1 MPNPVG
7 RISGP
12 LLRNNLTRTDD
23 LAFETDLLYI
33 NHSGNRIG
41 INTDSPTR
49 TLQVNGLTRVS
60 GTINATDT
68 ATFGNMLFANSSISA
83 QIGPISITSA
93 GTIETPQLRVGDVFF
108 NDNVLGTYTTN
119 SDLQLEAN
127 GNGSVMFNSS
137 VEVTGNIHAT
147 GNITA
152 DGNIVIGTG
161 DEDNLSFGADLAS
174 DILPNVSA
182 TPLTAAVITSGSCPE
197 TWAVPRTLSVIGTL
211 NGKNRYNYFDE
222 YLEWTGTF
230 WKYWNTTVGPAAYY
244 RSYDVTTFPWQATTW
259 TAVGGLGT
267 PVPIFS
273 QQSSTGFNIGGSPSK
288 RWANYE
294 GKQGDVANNILVD
307 DNVSLGG
314 VTVNLGIE
322 NKFYV
327 SANGV
332 DTNPGDHPNFAF
344 ATLSTALSA
353 AQTAGGNNLIMIM
366 PGEYTE
372 TFPLTIPANTTVK
385 GSGIRTVS
393 IMPDTSS
400 QSQDAFRLNNNTTV
414 SDLTI
419 RNFYSPGYAFRFAN
433 NINVTTKSPY
443 IQNVTVITAGSVT
456 SGSDPRGFDAGDAG
470 RGALVDGSVV
480 NAASNQASMLFNAV
494 TFITPGV
501 DAVTMTNGV
510 RVEFIDSFTY
520 FANRSLYA
528 TNGSLGFANLGVKF
542 GAEVRVIASA
552 SVYGNYGAVA
562 DGNQTLM
569 YLINH
574 NMAYVG
580 SGKDVTNDRS
590 LAVQSQETVELNAG
604 KIYYQSQDQS
614 GNFRVGDTF
623 VVDFDTGFVNLAPG
637 SFAFSGSSLTVG
649 TPGSQTFIDADKIT
663 LPNFTISGNTIKSD
677 INEVNITAADNNI
690 NFLTNTNINNDLAIS
705 GDVTIG
711 GSLINFG
718 NQVTDTIDF
727 EMEFI
732 SDIIPA
738 VDNVYNLGQGSGGSL
753 TFSSSNYLSL
763 SAPQTIGTQAFTFEC
778 FFYTASN
785 GLQTLLGATS
795 AGAMSI
801 WLFGDGVNPVT
812 TIQIDRSYVDAAQYT
827 VSPITINTWH
837 HIAVTR
843 DSSNNM
849 SIFLDGVK
857 ATGSTSNTTN
867 YTGPSGLIGAVAGS
881 AYYFTGYLTQ
891 IKLAVGSNYYNPT
904 ASSISVPTTSLT
916 TSANTKLLLTVA
928 TSGAYL
934 TDISGTQT
942 ISNISVVAYGTVS
955 PFTPLNWDNVYTRE
969 FVVGDITIS
978 DNYMVANQS
987 NIDLVIQGNGTGRVV
1002 VDNLRFK
1009 TLVDSVSGNINI
1021 ANSTRTSNFTGNA
1034 VQLPTGSIAQ
1044 RPSTLADL
1052 RFNNISNQFEGYNTA
1067 PVLLGG
1073 VRDLDGGTRID
1084 VTGDEFLYYAN
1095 NVYMGKISTTGNLI
1109 VNRFHSQSQFA
1120 LDNNTVTVGSATPG
1134 TVAALTANGTGAV
1147 QFDTSN
1153 YVFNNGSIRNTVT
1166 NSDIQFQMTG
1176 VLKEQYVHFSANA
1189 KGVRVPYGS
1198 TVARNPGVIGELY
1211 WNTTAGLLQ
1220 VYDGTAWNSAAGISG
1235 SIVPQSQVEEIN
1247 TIYNLILA

>member
-1 MPNPVG
+1 MSVG

-12 LLRNNLTRTDD
+12 LLRSNLQRTDD

-33 NHSGNRIG
+33 NHSGSRIG
-41 INTDSPTR
+41 IKTDSPTR
-49 TLQVNGLTRVS
+49 TLQVNGTLNLPNN
-60 GTINATDT
+60 IIATNSAVFGDM
-68 ATFGNMLFANSSISA
+68 TFNSTGISA
-83 QIGPISITSA
+83 LSGVISITSA
-93 GTIETPQLRVGDVFF
+93 GTIEAPHLRVGDTFF
-108 NDNVLGTYTTN
+108 DGNVLGTYTTDSN
-119 SDLQLEAN
+119 LQLEAN
-127 GNGSVMFNSS
+127 GTGSVIFNSS
-137 VEVTGNIHAT
+137 VDVTGNIHAT
-147 GNITA
+147 GDITA

-182 TPLTAAVITSGSCPE
+182 TPLTADVITSGSCPE

-244 RSYDVTTFPWQATTW
+244 RSDDVTTFPWQATTW
-259 TAVGGLGT
+259 TAVGVGT

-273 QQSSTGFNIGGSPSK
+273 QQSNTGFNIGGSPSK

-307 DNVSLGG
+307 DNVSLAGI
-314 VTVNLGIE
+314 TVNLGIE

-327 SANGV
+327 SVNGV

-385 GSGIRTVS
+385 GSSIRTVS

-400 QSQDAFRLNNNTTV
+400 QSQDAFLLNNNTTV

-470 RGALVDGSVV
+470 RGALVDGSVA

-528 TNGSLGFANLGVKF
+528 TNGAAGFASLGTVF
-542 GAEVRVIASA
+542 GAEVRAIASA
-552 SVYGNYGAVA
+552 SVYGNKGAEA
-562 DGNQTLM
+562 DGDETLM

-574 NMAYVG
+574 NMAYIG

-590 LAVQSQETVELNAG
+590 LAVQSQETIELNSG
-604 KIYYQSQDQS
+604 RIYYQSQDHM

-623 VVDFDTGFVNLAPG
+623 SVDFNTGFINVVNLVPV
-637 SFAFSGSSLTVG
+637 AFSGSSLTVG
-649 TPGSQTFIDADKIT
+649 VPGSQTFIDGERIT
-663 LPNFTISGNTIKSD
+663 LPNFTVSGNTIKSD
-677 INEVNITAADNNI
+677 INQMDIASANGTI
-690 NFLTNTNINNDLAIS
+690 NFLTNTDISNNLTVS
-705 GDVTIG
+705 GNFTVG
-711 GSLINFG
+711 GSLTNLG

-738 VDNVYNLGQGSGGSL
+738 VDNVYNLGSHS
-753 TFSSSNYLSL
+753 
-763 SAPQTIGTQAFTFEC
+763 
-778 FFYTASN
+778 
-785 GLQTLLGATS
+785 
-795 AGAMSI
+795 
-801 WLFGDGVNPVT
+801 
-812 TIQIDRSYVDAAQYT
+812 
-827 VSPITINTWH
+827 
-837 HIAVTR
+837 
-843 DSSNNM
+843 
-849 SIFLDGVK
+849 K
-857 ATGSTSNTTN
+857 
-867 YTGPSGLIGAVAGS
+867 
-881 AYYFTGYLTQ
+881 
-891 IKLAVGSNYYNPT
+891 
-904 ASSISVPTTSLT
+904 
-916 TSANTKLLLTVA
+916 
-928 TSGAYL
+928 
-934 TDISGTQT
+934 
-942 ISNISVVAYGTVS
+942 
-955 PFTPLNWDNVYTRE
+955 NWDNVYTRQFE
-969 FVVGDITIS
+969 VGDITIT
-978 DNYMVANQS
+978 DNYIAAKPS
-987 NIDLVIQGNGTGRVV
+987 NTDLVIQANGTGQVV

-1009 TLVDSVSGNINI
+1009 TLVDSTSGNINI
-1021 ANSTRTSNFTGNA
+1021 ANSSRTTNFTGKA
-1034 VQLPTGSIAQ
+1034 MQLPTGNAAQ
-1044 RPSTLADL
+1044 RPNVNADL
-1052 RFNNISNQFEGYNTA
+1052 RYNSVTGQFEGYNGA
-1067 PVLLGG
+1067 ALILGG
-1073 VRDLDGGTRID
+1073 VKDLDQDTRIELNSD
-1084 VTGDEFLYYAN
+1084 QFYFYTNGVNTGRIDTA
-1095 NVYMGKISTTGNLI
+1095 GNLI

-1134 TVAALTANGTGAV
+1134 TVAGLTANGTGVV

-1153 YVFNNGSIRNTVT
+1153 YVFNNGTIRNTVN
-1166 NSDIQFQMTG
+1166 NSDILFQMTG
-1176 VLKEQYVHFSANA
+1176 VLKEQKVEFRANNKA
-1189 KGVRVPYGS
+1189 VRVPFGN
-1198 TVARNPGVIGELY
+1198 TLQRNPGVIGEIY
-1211 WNTTAGLLQ
+1211 YNTQAQRLQ
-1220 VYDGTAWNSAAGISG
+1220 VYNGSAWTEAAGATL
-1235 SIVPQSQVEEIN
+1235 VTVTTEVAAELDV
-1247 TIYNLILA
+1247 IYNLILA

>member
-12 LLRNNLTRTDD
+12 LLRSNLQRTDD

-33 NHSGNRIG
+33 NHSGSRIG
-41 INTDSPTR
+41 VKTDSPTR
-49 TLQVNGLTRVS
+49 PLQVNGTLNLPNN
-60 GTINATDT
+60 IIATNSAVFGDM
-68 ATFGNMLFANSSISA
+68 TFNSTGISA
-83 QIGPISITSA
+83 LSGVISITSA
-93 GTIETPQLRVGDVFF
+93 GTIEAPNLRVGDIFF
-108 NDNVLGTYTTN
+108 DGNVLGTYTTD

-127 GNGSVMFNSS
+127 GTGSVMFNSS

-147 GNITA
+147 GDITA
-152 DGNIVIGTG
+152 DGNIVIGSG

-182 TPLTAAVITSGSCPE
+182 TPLTADVITSGSCPE

-211 NGKNRYNYFDE
+211 NGKNRYNYFNE

-244 RSYDVTTFPWQATTW
+244 RSDDVTTFPWQATTW
-259 TAVGGLGT
+259 IAVGGLGT

-273 QQSSTGFNIGGSPSK
+273 QQSGTGFNIGGSPSK

-294 GKQGDVANNILVD
+294 GKQGDVNNNILVD
-307 DNVSLGG
+307 DNVSLAGI
-314 VTVNLGIE
+314 TVNLGIE
-322 NKFYV
+322 NTFYV
-327 SANGV
+327 SVNGV

-385 GSGIRTVS
+385 GSSIRTVS

-400 QSQDAFRLNNNTTV
+400 QSQDAFLLNNNTTV

-419 RNFYSPGYAFRFAN
+419 KNFYSPGYAFRFAN

-562 DGNQTLM
+562 DGDQTLM

-590 LAVQSQETVELNAG
+590 LVVQAQETVELNSG
-604 KIYYQSQDQS
+604 RIYYQSQDQS
-614 GNFRVGDTF
+614 GNFRVSDTF

-637 SFAFSGSSLTVG
+637 SFDFTGSSLTVG
-649 TPGSQTFIDADKIT
+649 LPGSQTYIDAERIT
-663 LPNFTISGNTIKSD
+663 LPNLTVSGNTIKSD
-677 INEVNITAADNNI
+677 INQMDIASASGTI
-690 NFLTNTNINNDLAIS
+690 NFLTNTDISNNLTVS
-705 GDVTIG
+705 GNFTVG
-711 GSLINFG
+711 GSLINLG

-732 SDIIPA
+732 SDIIPS
-738 VDNVYNLGQGSGGSL
+738 VDNVYNLGSHS
-753 TFSSSNYLSL
+753 
-763 SAPQTIGTQAFTFEC
+763 
-778 FFYTASN
+778 
-785 GLQTLLGATS
+785 
-795 AGAMSI
+795 
-801 WLFGDGVNPVT
+801 
-812 TIQIDRSYVDAAQYT
+812 
-827 VSPITINTWH
+827 
-837 HIAVTR
+837 
-843 DSSNNM
+843 
-849 SIFLDGVK
+849 K
-857 ATGSTSNTTN
+857 
-867 YTGPSGLIGAVAGS
+867 
-881 AYYFTGYLTQ
+881 
-891 IKLAVGSNYYNPT
+891 
-904 ASSISVPTTSLT
+904 
-916 TSANTKLLLTVA
+916 
-928 TSGAYL
+928 
-934 TDISGTQT
+934 
-942 ISNISVVAYGTVS
+942 
-955 PFTPLNWDNVYTRE
+955 NWDNVYTRE
-969 FVVGDITIS
+969 FVVGDITIT
-978 DNYMVANQS
+978 DNYIAATPS
-987 NIDLVIQGNGTGRVV
+987 NTDLVIQANGTGRVV

-1021 ANSTRTSNFTGNA
+1021 ANSTRTSNFTGKA
-1034 VQLPTGSIAQ
+1034 IQLPTGNAAQ
-1044 RPSTLADL
+1044 RPNVNADL
-1052 RFNNISNQFEGYNTA
+1052 RYNSVTGQFEGYNGA
-1067 PVLLGG
+1067 ALILGG
-1073 VRDLDGGTRID
+1073 VKDLDQDTRIELNSD
-1084 VTGDEFLYYAN
+1084 QFYFYAN
-1095 NVYMGKISTTGNLI
+1095 GVNTGRIDTAGNLI

-1134 TVAALTANGTGAV
+1134 TVAGLTANGTGVV

-1153 YVFNNGSIRNTVT
+1153 YVFNNGTIRNTVN
-1166 NSDIQFQMTG
+1166 NSDILFQMTG
-1176 VLKEQYVHFSANA
+1176 VQKEQKVEFRANNKA
-1189 KGVRVPYGS
+1189 VRVPFGN
-1198 TVARNPGVIGELY
+1198 TLQRNPGVIGEIY
-1211 WNTTAGLLQ
+1211 YNTQAQRLQ
-1220 VYDGTAWNSAAGISG
+1220 VYNGSTWTEAAGATL
-1235 SIVPQSQVEEIN
+1235 VTVTTEVAAELDV
-1247 TIYNLILA
+1247 IYNLILA

>member
-12 LLRNNLTRTDD
+12 LLRNNLTRTED

-33 NHSGNRIG
+33 NHTGSRIG
-41 INTDSPTR
+41 VKTDSPTR
-49 TLQVNGLTRVS
+49 TLQVNGTLNLPNN
-60 GTINATDT
+60 IIATNSAVFGDM
-68 ATFGNMLFANSSISA
+68 TFNSTGISA
-83 QIGPISITSA
+83 LSGVISITSA
-93 GTIETPQLRVGDVFF
+93 GTIEAPHLRVGDIFF
-108 NDNVLGTYTTN
+108 DGNVLGTYTTD

-127 GNGSVMFNSS
+127 GTGSVMFNSS

-147 GNITA
+147 GDITA

-211 NGKNRYNYFDE
+211 NGKNLYNYFNE

-244 RSYDVTTFPWQATTW
+244 RSDDVTTFPWQATTW
-259 TAVGGLGT
+259 TAVGVGT

-288 RWANYE
+288 RWANYK

-307 DNVSLGG
+307 DNVSLAGI
-314 VTVNLGIE
+314 TVNLGIE

-327 SANGV
+327 SVNGV

-385 GSGIRTVS
+385 GSSIRTVS

-400 QSQDAFRLNNNTTV
+400 QSQDAFLLNNNTTV

-443 IQNVTVITAGSVT
+443 IHNVTVITTGSVT

-470 RGALVDGSVV
+470 RGALVDGSVA

-528 TNGSLGFANLGVKF
+528 TNGATGFASLGTVF

-552 SVYGNYGAVA
+552 SVYGNIGAEA
-562 DGNQTLM
+562 DGDETLM

-590 LAVQSQETVELNAG
+590 LVVQSDETLELNSG
-604 KIYYQSQDQS
+604 RIYYQSQDQS
-614 GNFRVGDTF
+614 GNFRVGDVF
-623 VVDFDTGFVNLAPG
+623 EVNFDTGFVNLAPG
-637 SFAFSGSSLTVG
+637 SFDFTGSSLTVG
-649 TPGSQTFIDADKIT
+649 LPGSQTYIDAERIT
-663 LPNFTISGNTIKSD
+663 LPNLTVSGNTIKSD
-677 INEVNITAADNNI
+677 INQMDIASANGTI
-690 NFLTNTNINNDLAIS
+690 NFLTNTDISNNLTVS
-705 GDVTIG
+705 GNFTVG
-711 GSLINFG
+711 GSLTNLG

-738 VDNVYNLGQGSGGSL
+738 VDNVYNLGSHS
-753 TFSSSNYLSL
+753 
-763 SAPQTIGTQAFTFEC
+763 
-778 FFYTASN
+778 
-785 GLQTLLGATS
+785 
-795 AGAMSI
+795 
-801 WLFGDGVNPVT
+801 
-812 TIQIDRSYVDAAQYT
+812 
-827 VSPITINTWH
+827 
-837 HIAVTR
+837 
-843 DSSNNM
+843 
-849 SIFLDGVK
+849 K
-857 ATGSTSNTTN
+857 
-867 YTGPSGLIGAVAGS
+867 
-881 AYYFTGYLTQ
+881 
-891 IKLAVGSNYYNPT
+891 
-904 ASSISVPTTSLT
+904 
-916 TSANTKLLLTVA
+916 
-928 TSGAYL
+928 
-934 TDISGTQT
+934 
-942 ISNISVVAYGTVS
+942 
-955 PFTPLNWDNVYTRE
+955 NWDNVYTRE
-969 FVVGDITIS
+969 FVVGDITIT
-978 DNYMVANQS
+978 DNVIAANQS
-987 NIDLVIQGNGTGRVV
+987 NLDLIVQANGTGRVV

-1009 TLVDSVSGNINI
+1009 TLVDSTSGNINI
-1021 ANSTRTSNFTGNA
+1021 ANSSRTTNFTGKA
-1034 VQLPTGSIAQ
+1034 IQLPTGNAAQ
-1044 RPSTLADL
+1044 RPNVNADL
-1052 RFNNISNQFEGYNTA
+1052 RYNSVTGQFEGYNGA
-1067 PVLLGG
+1067 ALILGG
-1073 VRDLDGGTRID
+1073 VKDLDQDTRIELNSD
-1084 VTGDEFLYYAN
+1084 QFYFYAN
-1095 NVYMGKISTTGNLI
+1095 GVNTGRIDTAGNLI

-1134 TVAALTANGTGAV
+1134 TVARLTANGTGVV

-1153 YVFNNGSIRNTVT
+1153 YVFNNGTIRNTVN
-1166 NSDIQFQMTG
+1166 NSDILFQMTG
-1176 VLKEQYVHFSANA
+1176 VQKEQKVEFRANNKA
-1189 KGVRVPYGS
+1189 VRVPFGN
-1198 TVARNPGVIGELY
+1198 TLQRNPGVIGEIY
-1211 WNTTAGLLQ
+1211 YNTQAQRLQ
-1220 VYDGTAWNSAAGISG
+1220 VYNGSVWTEAAGATL
-1235 SIVPQSQVEEIN
+1235 VTVTTEVAQELDV
-1247 TIYNLILA
+1247 IYNLILA

>member
-12 LLRNNLTRTDD
+12 LLRNNLTRTED

-33 NHSGNRIG
+33 NHTGSRIG
-41 INTDSPTR
+41 VKTDSPTR
-49 TLQVNGLTRVS
+49 TLQVNGTLNLPNN
-60 GTINATDT
+60 IIATNSAVFGDM
-68 ATFGNMLFANSSISA
+68 TFNSTGISA
-83 QIGPISITSA
+83 LSGVISITSA
-93 GTIETPQLRVGDVFF
+93 GTIEAPHLRVGDIFF
-108 NDNVLGTYTTN
+108 DGNVLGTYTTD

-127 GNGSVMFNSS
+127 GTGSVMFNSS

-147 GNITA
+147 GDITA

-211 NGKNRYNYFDE
+211 NGKNLYNYFNE

-244 RSYDVTTFPWQATTW
+244 RSDDVTTFPWQATTW
-259 TAVGGLGT
+259 TAVGVGT

-273 QQSSTGFNIGGSPSK
+273 QQSNTGFNIGGSPSK

-307 DNVSLGG
+307 DNVSLAGI
-314 VTVNLGIE
+314 TVNLGIE

-327 SANGV
+327 SVNGV

-385 GSGIRTVS
+385 GSSIRTVS

-400 QSQDAFRLNNNTTV
+400 QSQDAFLLNNNTTV

-443 IQNVTVITAGSVT
+443 IQNVTVITTGSVT

-470 RGALVDGSVV
+470 RGALVDGSVA

-501 DAVTMTNGV
+501 DAITMTNGV

-528 TNGSLGFANLGVKF
+528 TNGATGFASLGTVF

-552 SVYGNYGAVA
+552 SVYGNIGAEA
-562 DGNQTLM
+562 DGDETLM

-580 SGKDVTNDRS
+580 SGRDVTNDRS
-590 LAVQSQETVELNAG
+590 LVVQSDETLELNSG

-614 GNFRVGDTF
+614 GNFRVGDVF
-623 VVDFDTGFVNLAPG
+623 EVNFDTGFVNLAPG
-637 SFAFSGSSLTVG
+637 SFDFTGSSLTVG
-649 TPGSQTFIDADKIT
+649 LPGSQTYIDAERIT
-663 LPNFTISGNTIKSD
+663 LPNLTVSGNTIKSD
-677 INEVNITAADNNI
+677 INQMDIASANGTI
-690 NFLTNTNINNDLAIS
+690 NFLTNTDISNNLTVS
-705 GDVTIG
+705 GNFTVG
-711 GSLINFG
+711 GSLTNLG

-738 VDNVYNLGQGSGGSL
+738 VDNVYNLGSHS
-753 TFSSSNYLSL
+753 
-763 SAPQTIGTQAFTFEC
+763 
-778 FFYTASN
+778 
-785 GLQTLLGATS
+785 
-795 AGAMSI
+795 
-801 WLFGDGVNPVT
+801 
-812 TIQIDRSYVDAAQYT
+812 
-827 VSPITINTWH
+827 
-837 HIAVTR
+837 
-843 DSSNNM
+843 
-849 SIFLDGVK
+849 K
-857 ATGSTSNTTN
+857 
-867 YTGPSGLIGAVAGS
+867 
-881 AYYFTGYLTQ
+881 
-891 IKLAVGSNYYNPT
+891 
-904 ASSISVPTTSLT
+904 
-916 TSANTKLLLTVA
+916 
-928 TSGAYL
+928 
-934 TDISGTQT
+934 
-942 ISNISVVAYGTVS
+942 
-955 PFTPLNWDNVYTRE
+955 NWDNVYTRE
-969 FVVGDITIS
+969 FVVGDITIT
-978 DNYMVANQS
+978 DNVIAANQS
-987 NIDLVIQGNGTGRVV
+987 NLDLIVQANGTGQVV

-1009 TLVDSVSGNINI
+1009 TLVDSTSGNINI
-1021 ANSTRTSNFTGNA
+1021 ANSSRTTNFTGKA
-1034 VQLPTGSIAQ
+1034 IQLPTGNAAQ
-1044 RPSTLADL
+1044 RPNVNADL
-1052 RFNNISNQFEGYNTA
+1052 RYNSVTGQFEGYNGA
-1067 PVLLGG
+1067 ALILGG
-1073 VRDLDGGTRID
+1073 VKDLDQDTRIELNSD
-1084 VTGDEFLYYAN
+1084 QFYFYAN
-1095 NVYMGKISTTGNLI
+1095 GVNTGRIDTAGNLI

-1134 TVAALTANGTGAV
+1134 TVARLTANGTGVV

-1153 YVFNNGSIRNTVT
+1153 YVFNNGTIRNTVT
-1166 NSDIQFQMTG
+1166 NSDILFQMTG
-1176 VLKEQYVHFSANA
+1176 VQKEQKVEFRANNKA
-1189 KGVRVPYGS
+1189 VRVPFGN
-1198 TVARNPGVIGELY
+1198 TLQRNPGVIGEIY
-1211 WNTTAGLLQ
+1211 YNTQAQRLQ
-1220 VYDGTAWNSAAGISG
+1220 VYNGSVWTEAAGATL
-1235 SIVPQSQVEEIN
+1235 VTVTTEVAQELDV
-1247 TIYNLILA
+1247 IYNLILA

>member
-1 MPNPVG
+1 MLK
-7 RISGP
+7 S
-12 LLRNNLTRTDD
+12 NLTRTEP

-33 NHSGNRIG
+33 DHLDSRIG
-41 INTDSPTR
+41 VKTEAPTR
-49 TLQVNGLTRVS
+49 TLQVNGTFNLAN
-60 GTINATDT
+60 IIATNS
-68 ATFGNMLFANSSISA
+68 AVFGNMTFNSTGISVLS
-83 QIGPISITSA
+83 GVISITSA
-93 GTIETPQLRVGDVFF
+93 GTIEAPHLRVGDIYF
-108 NDNVLGTYTTN
+108 DGNVLGTYTTD

-127 GNGSVMFNSS
+127 STGSVIFNSS

-147 GNITA
+147 GDITA

-211 NGKNRYNYFDE
+211 NGKNRYNYYNE

-244 RSYDVTTFPWQATTW
+244 RSDDVTTFPWQATTW
-259 TAVGGLGT
+259 IAVGGLGT

-273 QQSSTGFNIGGSPSK
+273 QQSSTGFNIGDSPSK
-288 RWANYE
+288 RWANYK

-307 DNVSLGG
+307 DNVSLAGI
-314 VTVNLGIE
+314 TVNLGIE

-344 ATLSTALSA
+344 ATVTEALSA

-385 GSGIRTVS
+385 GSSIRTVS

-400 QSQDAFRLNNNTTV
+400 QSQDAFRLNDNTTV

-443 IQNVTVITAGSVT
+443 IHNVTVITTGSVT

-494 TFITPGV
+494 TLITPGV

-510 RVEFIDSFTY
+510 RVEFIDSFSY

-562 DGNQTLM
+562 DGDETLM

-590 LAVQSQETVELNAG
+590 LAVQSQETVELNSG
-604 KIYYQSQDQS
+604 RIYYQSQDHS
-614 GNFRVGDTF
+614 GNFRVGDVF
-623 VVDFDTGFVNLAPG
+623 EVNFDAGFVDLAPG
-637 SFAFSGSSLTVG
+637 SFDFTGSSLTVG
-649 TPGSQTFIDADKIT
+649 LPGSQTYIDAERIT
-663 LPNFTISGNTIKSD
+663 LPNLTVSGNTIKSD
-677 INEVNITAADNNI
+677 INQMDIASASGTI
-690 NFLTNTNINNDLAIS
+690 NFLTNTDISNNLTVS
-705 GDVTIG
+705 GNFTVG
-711 GSLINFG
+711 GSLINLG

-732 SDIIPA
+732 SDIIPS
-738 VDNVYNLGQGSGGSL
+738 VNNVYNLGSHS
-753 TFSSSNYLSL
+753 
-763 SAPQTIGTQAFTFEC
+763 
-778 FFYTASN
+778 
-785 GLQTLLGATS
+785 
-795 AGAMSI
+795 
-801 WLFGDGVNPVT
+801 
-812 TIQIDRSYVDAAQYT
+812 
-827 VSPITINTWH
+827 
-837 HIAVTR
+837 
-843 DSSNNM
+843 
-849 SIFLDGVK
+849 K
-857 ATGSTSNTTN
+857 
-867 YTGPSGLIGAVAGS
+867 
-881 AYYFTGYLTQ
+881 
-891 IKLAVGSNYYNPT
+891 
-904 ASSISVPTTSLT
+904 
-916 TSANTKLLLTVA
+916 
-928 TSGAYL
+928 
-934 TDISGTQT
+934 
-942 ISNISVVAYGTVS
+942 
-955 PFTPLNWDNVYTRE
+955 NWDNVYTRE

-987 NIDLVIQGNGTGRVV
+987 NIDLVIQANGTGRVV

-1009 TLVDSVSGNINI
+1009 TLVDSTSGNINI
-1021 ANSTRTSNFTGNA
+1021 ANSSRTTNFTGKA
-1034 VQLPTGSIAQ
+1034 IQLPTGNAAQ
-1044 RPSTLADL
+1044 RPNVNADL
-1052 RFNNISNQFEGYNTA
+1052 RYNSVTGQFEGYNGA
-1067 PVLLGG
+1067 ALILGG
-1073 VRDLDGGTRID
+1073 VKELDQDTRIELNSD
-1084 VTGDEFLYYAN
+1084 QFYFYAN
-1095 NVYMGKISTTGNLI
+1095 GVNTGRIDTAGNLI

-1120 LDNNTVTVGSATPG
+1120 LNDNTVTVGSATPG
-1134 TVAALTANGTGAV
+1134 TVARLTANGTGVV

-1153 YVFNNGSIRNTVT
+1153 YVFNNGTIRNTVT
-1166 NSDIQFQMTG
+1166 NSDILFQMTG
-1176 VLKEQYVHFSANA
+1176 VQKEQKVEFRANNKA
-1189 KGVRVPYGS
+1189 VRVPFGN
-1198 TVARNPGVIGELY
+1198 TLQRNPGVIGEIY
-1211 WNTTAGLLQ
+1211 YNTQAQKLQ
-1220 VYDGTAWNSAAGISG
+1220 VYNGSTWAEAAGSTL
-1235 SIVPQSQVEEIN
+1235 VTVTTEVAQELDV
-1247 TIYNLILA
+1247 IYNLILA

>member
-1 MPNPVG
+1 MSVG

-12 LLRNNLTRTDD
+12 LLRSNLQRTDD

-33 NHSGNRIG
+33 NHSGNKIG

-49 TLQVNGLTRVS
+49 TLQVNGTLNLPNN
-60 GTINATDT
+60 IIATSSAVFGDM
-68 ATFGNMLFANSSISA
+68 TFNSTGISA
-83 QIGPISITSA
+83 LSGVISITSA
-93 GTIETPQLRVGDVFF
+93 GTIEAPHLRVGDTFF
-108 NDNVLGTYTTN
+108 DGNVLGTYTTD

-127 GNGSVMFNSS
+127 GTGSVIFNSS
-137 VEVTGNIHAT
+137 VDVTGNIHAT
-147 GNITA
+147 GDITA

-182 TPLTAAVITSGSCPE
+182 TPLTAAVTTSGSCPE

-244 RSYDVTTFPWQATTW
+244 RSDDVTTFPWQATTW

-273 QQSSTGFNIGGSPSK
+273 QQSSTGFNIGSSSQ
-288 RWANYE
+288 RWANYK

-307 DNVSLGG
+307 DNVSLAGI
-314 VTVNLGIE
+314 TVNLGIE

-344 ATLSTALSA
+344 ATLTTALSA

-385 GSGIRTVS
+385 GSSIRTVS

-400 QSQDAFRLNNNTTV
+400 QSQDAFLLNDNTTV

-419 RNFYSPGYAFRFAN
+419 KNFYSPGYAFRFAN

-443 IQNVTVITAGSVT
+443 IQNVTVITTGSVT

-470 RGALVDGSVV
+470 RGALVDGSVA
-480 NAASNQASMLFNAV
+480 NPASNQASMLFNAV

-528 TNGSLGFANLGVKF
+528 INGAAGFANLGTVF

-562 DGNQTLM
+562 DGDETLM

-574 NMAYVG
+574 NMAYIG

-590 LAVQSQETVELNAG
+590 LAVQSQETVELNSG
-604 KIYYQSQDQS
+604 RIYYQSQDHD

-623 VVDFDTGFVNLAPG
+623 SVDFSTGFITLNNLIPV
-637 SFAFSGSSLTVG
+637 AFTGSSLTVG
-649 TPGSQTFIDADKIT
+649 LPGAQTFIDGERII
-663 LPNFTISGNTIKSD
+663 LPNFTVSGNTIKSD
-677 INEVNITAADNNI
+677 INQVDIASASGII
-690 NFLTNTNINNDLAIS
+690 NFLTNTDISNNLTVS
-705 GDVTIG
+705 GNFTVG
-711 GSLINFG
+711 GSLTNLG

-738 VDNVYNLGQGSGGSL
+738 VDNVYNLGSHS
-753 TFSSSNYLSL
+753 
-763 SAPQTIGTQAFTFEC
+763 
-778 FFYTASN
+778 
-785 GLQTLLGATS
+785 
-795 AGAMSI
+795 
-801 WLFGDGVNPVT
+801 
-812 TIQIDRSYVDAAQYT
+812 
-827 VSPITINTWH
+827 
-837 HIAVTR
+837 
-843 DSSNNM
+843 
-849 SIFLDGVK
+849 K
-857 ATGSTSNTTN
+857 
-867 YTGPSGLIGAVAGS
+867 
-881 AYYFTGYLTQ
+881 
-891 IKLAVGSNYYNPT
+891 
-904 ASSISVPTTSLT
+904 
-916 TSANTKLLLTVA
+916 
-928 TSGAYL
+928 
-934 TDISGTQT
+934 
-942 ISNISVVAYGTVS
+942 
-955 PFTPLNWDNVYTRE
+955 NWDNVYTRE
-969 FVVGDITIS
+969 FVVGDITIT

-987 NIDLVIQGNGTGRVV
+987 NTDLVIQANGTGRVV

-1009 TLVDSVSGNINI
+1009 TLVDSTSGNINI
-1021 ANSTRTSNFTGNA
+1021 ANSSRTTNFTGKA
-1034 VQLPTGSIAQ
+1034 IQLPTGNAAQ
-1044 RPSTLADL
+1044 RPNVNADL
-1052 RFNNISNQFEGYNTA
+1052 RYNSVTGQFEGYNGA
-1067 PVLLGG
+1067 ALILGG
-1073 VRDLDGGTRID
+1073 VKDLDQDTRIELSSD
-1084 VTGDEFLYYAN
+1084 QFYFYAN
-1095 NVYMGKISTTGNLI
+1095 GVNTGRIDTAGNLI

-1120 LDNNTVTVGSATPG
+1120 LNDNTVTVGSATPG
-1134 TVAALTANGTGAV
+1134 TVAGMTANGTGVV

-1153 YVFNNGSIRNTVT
+1153 YVFNNGTIRNTVN
-1166 NSDIQFQMTG
+1166 NSDILFQMTG
-1176 VLKEQYVHFSANA
+1176 VQKEQKVEFRANNKA
-1189 KGVRVPYGS
+1189 VRVPFGN
-1198 TVARNPGVIGELY
+1198 TLQRNPGVIGEIY
-1211 WNTTAGLLQ
+1211 YNTQAQRLQ
-1220 VYDGTAWNSAAGISG
+1220 VYNGSTWAEAAGATLVTVTTEVAADLDI
-1235 SIVPQSQVEEIN
+1235 
-1247 TIYNLILA
+1247 IYNLILA

>member
-12 LLRNNLTRTDD
+12 LLRSNLQRTDD

-33 NHSGNRIG
+33 NHSGSRIG
-41 INTDSPTR
+41 VKTDSPTR
-49 TLQVNGLTRVS
+49 TLQVNGTLNLS
-60 GTINATDT
+60 NNIIATSSAVFGDM
-68 ATFGNMLFANSSISA
+68 TFNSTGISA
-83 QIGPISITSA
+83 LSGVISITSA
-93 GTIETPQLRVGDVFF
+93 GTIEAPNLRVGDIFF
-108 NDNVLGTYTTN
+108 DGNVLGTYTTD

-127 GNGSVMFNSS
+127 GTGSVMFNSS

-147 GNITA
+147 GDITA

-211 NGKNRYNYFDE
+211 NGKNRYNYFNE

-230 WKYWNTTVGPAAYY
+230 WKYWNTTVGSAAYY
-244 RSYDVTTFPWQATTW
+244 RSDDVTTFPWQATTW

-307 DNVSLGG
+307 DNVSLAGI
-314 VTVNLGIE
+314 TVNLGIE

-327 SANGV
+327 SVNGV

-385 GSGIRTVS
+385 GQSLRSVKIQPTVS
-393 IMPDTSS
+393 TNDK
-400 QSQDAFRLNNNTTV
+400 DAFLLNDGCLI
-414 SDLTI
+414 SDLTVA
-419 RNFYSPGYAFRFAN
+419 NFHYDSVGNTGYAFRFAN
-433 NINVTTKSPY
+433 NINVTAKSPY
-443 IQNVTVITAGSVT
+443 IQNITVIAKEFNYSLANGDWTSTFYREPDMNQIVLGTFAALPSFYNVIDTTTTGTVFSVVYT
-456 SGSDPRGFDAGDAG
+456 DDTTDILTQSGSSSYFGSTLNIPVTGFSGLSNKMIKEISWGNAGK
-470 RGALVDGSVV
+470 GALVDGSVV

-590 LAVQSQETVELNAG
+590 LVVQAQEIVELNSG
-604 KIYYQSQDQS
+604 RIYYQSQDQS
-614 GNFRVGDTF
+614 GNFRVSDTF
-623 VVDFDTGFVNLAPG
+623 VVDFDTGFVNLSPG
-637 SFAFSGSSLTVG
+637 SFAFTGSSLTVG
-649 TPGSQTFIDADKIT
+649 LPGSQTYIDAERIT
-663 LPNFTISGNTIKSD
+663 LPNLTVSGNTIKSD
-677 INEVNITAADNNI
+677 INQMDIASASGTI
-690 NFLTNTNINNDLAIS
+690 NFLTNTDISNNLTVS
-705 GDVTIG
+705 GNFTVG
-711 GSLINFG
+711 GSLINLG

-732 SDIIPA
+732 SDIIPS
-738 VDNVYNLGQGSGGSL
+738 VDNVYNLGSHS
-753 TFSSSNYLSL
+753 
-763 SAPQTIGTQAFTFEC
+763 
-778 FFYTASN
+778 
-785 GLQTLLGATS
+785 
-795 AGAMSI
+795 
-801 WLFGDGVNPVT
+801 
-812 TIQIDRSYVDAAQYT
+812 
-827 VSPITINTWH
+827 
-837 HIAVTR
+837 
-843 DSSNNM
+843 
-849 SIFLDGVK
+849 K
-857 ATGSTSNTTN
+857 
-867 YTGPSGLIGAVAGS
+867 
-881 AYYFTGYLTQ
+881 
-891 IKLAVGSNYYNPT
+891 
-904 ASSISVPTTSLT
+904 
-916 TSANTKLLLTVA
+916 
-928 TSGAYL
+928 
-934 TDISGTQT
+934 
-942 ISNISVVAYGTVS
+942 
-955 PFTPLNWDNVYTRE
+955 NWDNVYTRE

-987 NIDLVIQGNGTGRVV
+987 NIDLVIQANGTGRVV

-1009 TLVDSVSGNINI
+1009 TLVDSTSGNINI
-1021 ANSTRTSNFTGNA
+1021 ANSSRTTNFTGKA
-1034 VQLPTGSIAQ
+1034 IQLPTGNAAQ
-1044 RPSTLADL
+1044 RPNVNADL
-1052 RFNNISNQFEGYNTA
+1052 RYNSVTGQFEGYNGA
-1067 PVLLGG
+1067 ALILGG
-1073 VRDLDGGTRID
+1073 VKDLDQDTRIELNSD
-1084 VTGDEFLYYAN
+1084 QFYFYAN
-1095 NVYMGKISTTGNLI
+1095 GVNTGRIDTAGNLI

-1120 LDNNTVTVGSATPG
+1120 LNDNTVTVGSATPG
-1134 TVAALTANGTGAV
+1134 TVAGMTANGTGVV

-1153 YVFNNGSIRNTVT
+1153 YVFNNGTIRNTVT
-1166 NSDIQFQMTG
+1166 NSDILFQMTG
-1176 VLKEQYVHFSANA
+1176 VQKEQKVEFRANNKA
-1189 KGVRVPYGS
+1189 VRVPFGN
-1198 TVARNPGVIGELY
+1198 TLQRNPGVIGEIY
-1211 WNTTAGLLQ
+1211 YNTQAQRLQ
-1220 VYDGTAWNSAAGISG
+1220 VYSGSVWAEAAGATL
-1235 SIVPQSQVEEIN
+1235 VTVTTEVAQELDV
-1247 TIYNLILA
+1247 IYNLILA

>member
-12 LLRNNLTRTDD
+12 LLRSNLQRTDD

-33 NHSGNRIG
+33 NHSGSRIG
-41 INTDSPTR
+41 VKTDSPTR
-49 TLQVNGLTRVS
+49 PLQVNGTLNS
-60 GTINATDT
+60 NNIIATNSAVFGDM
-68 ATFGNMLFANSSISA
+68 TFNSTGISA
-83 QIGPISITSA
+83 LSGVISITSA
-93 GTIETPQLRVGDVFF
+93 GTIEAPNLRVGDIFF
-108 NDNVLGTYTTN
+108 DGNVLGTYTTD

-127 GNGSVMFNSS
+127 GTGSVMFNSS

-147 GNITA
+147 GDITA

-211 NGKNRYNYFDE
+211 NGKNRYNYFNE

-244 RSYDVTTFPWQATTW
+244 RSDDVTTFPWQATTW

-307 DNVSLGG
+307 DNVSLAGI
-314 VTVNLGIE
+314 TVNLGIE

-327 SANGV
+327 SVNGV

-470 RGALVDGSVV
+470 KGAYLDGSVV

-574 NMAYVG
+574 NMAYMG

-590 LAVQSQETVELNAG
+590 LVVQAQETVELNSG
-604 KIYYQSQDQS
+604 RIYYQSQNHS
-614 GNFRVGDTF
+614 GNFRVGDVF
-623 VVDFDTGFVNLAPG
+623 EVNFDAGFVNLAPG
-637 SFAFSGSSLTVG
+637 SFDFTGSSLTVG
-649 TPGSQTFIDADKIT
+649 LPGSQTYIDAERIT
-663 LPNFTISGNTIKSD
+663 LPNLTVSGNTIKSD
-677 INEVNITAADNNI
+677 INQMDITSASGTI
-690 NFLTNTNINNDLAIS
+690 NFLTNTDISNNLTVS
-705 GDVTIG
+705 GNFTVG
-711 GSLINFG
+711 GSLTNLG

-732 SDIIPA
+732 SDIIPS
-738 VDNVYNLGQGSGGSL
+738 VDNVYNLGSHS
-753 TFSSSNYLSL
+753 
-763 SAPQTIGTQAFTFEC
+763 
-778 FFYTASN
+778 
-785 GLQTLLGATS
+785 
-795 AGAMSI
+795 
-801 WLFGDGVNPVT
+801 
-812 TIQIDRSYVDAAQYT
+812 
-827 VSPITINTWH
+827 
-837 HIAVTR
+837 
-843 DSSNNM
+843 
-849 SIFLDGVK
+849 K
-857 ATGSTSNTTN
+857 
-867 YTGPSGLIGAVAGS
+867 
-881 AYYFTGYLTQ
+881 
-891 IKLAVGSNYYNPT
+891 
-904 ASSISVPTTSLT
+904 
-916 TSANTKLLLTVA
+916 
-928 TSGAYL
+928 
-934 TDISGTQT
+934 
-942 ISNISVVAYGTVS
+942 
-955 PFTPLNWDNVYTRE
+955 NWDNVYTRE
-969 FVVGDITIS
+969 FVVGDITIT
-978 DNYMVANQS
+978 DNYIAATPS
-987 NIDLVIQGNGTGRVV
+987 NTDLVIQANGTGRVV

-1009 TLVDSVSGNINI
+1009 TLVDSTSGNINI
-1021 ANSTRTSNFTGNA
+1021 ANSSRTTNFTGKA
-1034 VQLPTGSIAQ
+1034 IQLPTGNAAQ
-1044 RPSTLADL
+1044 RPNVNADL
-1052 RFNNISNQFEGYNTA
+1052 RYNSVTGQFEGYNGA
-1067 PVLLGG
+1067 ALILGG
-1073 VRDLDGGTRID
+1073 VKDLDQDTRIELNSD
-1084 VTGDEFLYYAN
+1084 QFYFYAN
-1095 NVYMGKISTTGNLI
+1095 GVNTGRIDTAGNLI

-1134 TVAALTANGTGAV
+1134 TVAGMTANGTGVV

-1153 YVFNNGSIRNTVT
+1153 YVFNNGTIRNTVT
-1166 NSDIQFQMTG
+1166 NSDILFQMTG
-1176 VLKEQYVHFSANA
+1176 VQKEQKVEFRANNKA
-1189 KGVRVPYGS
+1189 VRVPFGN
-1198 TVARNPGVIGELY
+1198 TLQRNPGVVGEIY
-1211 WNTTAGLLQ
+1211 YNTQAQKLQ
-1220 VYDGTAWNSAAGISG
+1220 VYSGSTWNDAAGATL
-1235 SIVPQSQVEEIN
+1235 VTVTTEVAQDLDV
-1247 TIYNLILA
+1247 IYNLILA